1 MDAAI
6 APLPDCGICPQFVAY
21 TCVAPISSTLPS
33 FVFLEC
39 EENLPARPLMDC
51 AGGFAGEN
59 GLDNHGF
66 RERRFMATSNAAASK
81 SGLYA
86 DPREHWLAL
95 RREEIIDPQRPIV
108 DPHHHLWDRGGQ
120 RYLIEE
126 ITDDIASGHNI
137 VATVYVDCRS
147 IYRAHGLEAFRP
159 VGEVEFANGVAAMSA
174 SGGPGPAAVCA
185 GKRREQ
191 RSIIAQLPS
200 PLWSA
205 QPT

>member
-1 MDAAI
+1 MRGSIQLSKRYICAFDDDLCPGAMDAAI

-33 FVFLEC
+33 LVFLEC

-86 DPREHWLAL
+86 DPRRHRLAPA
-95 RREEIIDPQRPIV
+95 REEIIDPQRPIV
-108 DPHHHLWDRGGQ
+108 EP
-120 RYLIEE
+120 
-126 ITDDIASGHNI
+126 
-137 VATVYVDCRS
+137 
-147 IYRAHGLEAFRP
+147 
-159 VGEVEFANGVAAMSA
+159 
-174 SGGPGPAAVCA
+174 
-185 GKRREQ
+185 
-191 RSIIAQLPS
+191 PS
-200 PLWSA
+200 PFVGSR
-205 QPT
+205 QPALPDRRDHRRHRL